1 MSTKQPVSPSGEDIL
16 ELLEA
21 TTAPEQRLSDH
32 LHAPQ
37 LLRWSLCSGT
47 WRAQLARSPAWRR
60 LARWRFGEQL
70 ELTGPW
76 PEAWGAQLRE
86 ERDTL
91 QRWEFGALNSE
102 KVLAFSSFVRCWV
115 TDAQL
120 LVAGLFNGALQVVH
134 WETGRKELLNGRH
147 GDEVIAVAL
156 NDQHVLSGSGEPGYY
171 ARQAQ
176 DASVRLWRRD
186 ADGDAGPSV
195 RPAGCFK
202 GHADSV
208 RAVALFHTEP
218 LKDYGLSGSVD
229 CHVILWRLSRGEAEA
244 TALLCGPCRCLR
256 VLCEGTA
263 RARIF
268 AGSGEGVAELALTR
282 TSTGSSTA
290 TLTQLKFVS
299 AYVEVSS
306 LSYFPSPPLRQDM
319 DQGHWP
325 KSFLGANLKVAVG
338 SVDGQFALLQAGSC
352 RAVHEL
358 FKPSE
363 GVSQEVISLV
373 MISDNRILLVS
384 RAGILTLL
392 AWEGLLSSEAPCR
405 AVWSKTGWR
414 MYVSTIGLWG
424 PGRLISDGFDNIIRT
439 FTLERKTYFDEMQ
452 QLDEGTSSE

>member
-1 MSTKQPVSPSGEDIL
+1 M
-16 ELLEA
+16 
-21 TTAPEQRLSDH
+21 
-32 LHAPQ
+32 
-37 LLRWSLCSGT
+37 
-47 WRAQLARSPAWRR
+47 
-60 LARWRFGEQL
+60 
-70 ELTGPW
+70 
-76 PEAWGAQLRE
+76 
-86 ERDTL
+86 
-91 QRWEFGALNSE
+91 
-102 KVLAFSSFVRCWV
+102 
-115 TDAQL
+115 
-120 LVAGLFNGALQVVH
+120 
-134 WETGRKELLNGRH
+134 NGRH

-373 MISDNRILLVS
+373 TWLPFR
-384 RAGILTLL
+384 
-392 AWEGLLSSEAPCR
+392 
-405 AVWSKTGWR
+405 
-414 MYVSTIGLWG
+414 YVSVFFPPKRFAVRGCHL
-424 PGRLISDGFDNIIRT
+424 FDS
-439 FTLERKTYFDEMQ
+439 FALCFPVFC
-452 QLDEGTSSE
+452 SSTAAVVVMVEVH